1 MLEPERFPNGSA
13 SKQYAERARTP
24 QPAIAAIPCTSE
36 SKDVEVPGLVLE
48 RDFLSPD
55 EEIEILA
62 HLDSLQWE
70 AQMSRRV
77 QHFGFTFDYVSRRL
91 LRCTRERERQRARAR
106 ERESERE
113 MVIMRTP
120 PWRHGGVNATPW
132 RAQVRIRPV
141 VVCLC
146 ACMRACV
153 RVVSTR

>member
-1 MLEPERFPNGSA
+1 MCSVAGKPWAVVTFANAAAAEAAMLELQKTPVNGRKVHVQVPCSPCKRMELSKKSTFCTPEMLEPERFPNGSA
-13 SKQYAERARTP
+13 RKQYAERARTP

-48 RDFLSPD
+48 RDFVSPD

-91 LRCTRERERQRARAR
+91 LRCTC
-106 ERESERE
+106 
-113 MVIMRTP
+113 P
-120 PWRHGGVNATPW
+120 
-132 RAQVRIRPV
+132 
-141 VVCLC
+141 
-146 ACMRACV
+146 
-153 RVVSTR
+153 